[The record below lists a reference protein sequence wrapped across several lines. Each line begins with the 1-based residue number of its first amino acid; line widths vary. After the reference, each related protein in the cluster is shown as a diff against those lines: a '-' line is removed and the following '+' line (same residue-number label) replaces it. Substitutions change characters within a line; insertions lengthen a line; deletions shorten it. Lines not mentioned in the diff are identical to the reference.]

1 MESIQLS
8 SEILSAEFHHPEKIE
23 TLELEHRKIHK
34 IDTHALKDFPNL
46 HTIYLG
52 FNFLTSFD
60 SRIFQG
66 INLKR
71 LLLNSNGTNMLNY
84 NFSEYLTNLI
94 SLDLS
99 DNKLLYPCMEIFEN
113 FCHLK
118 SLNLARNKLFSID
131 FNLFY
136 GLKSLTSLSL
146 MNNKL
151 KMIDPRTIS
160 HLTEL
165 QELDLSMNELNSLD
179 FTMFENLRKL
189 KILKLND
196 NKLTLLDHGLSCL
209 SSLEELEVRNSN
221 NVFCLKI

>member
-1 MESIQLS
+1 MDSIQLS
-8 SEILSAEFHHPEKIE
+8 GEMLKAEFKLTDQIE
-23 TLELEHRKIHK
+23 TLELEHRNINN
-34 IDTHALKDFPNL
+34 IDMHALEDFKKL

-52 FNFLTSFD
+52 FNHLINFD

-66 INLKR
+66 LNLKR

-113 FCHLK
+113 FYNLK
-118 SLNLARNKLFSID
+118 SLNLSSNKLFSID

-136 GLKSLTSLSL
+136 GLKSLTYLSL
-146 MNNKL
+146 MNNKM
-151 KMIDPRTIS
+151 KMIDPRTVA

-165 QELDLSMNELNSLD
+165 QELDLSMNELYSLD
-179 FTMFENLRKL
+179 FTMFQNLRKL

-196 NKLTLLDHGLSCL
+196 NKLSALDHGLSSL
-209 SSLEELEVRNSN
+209 SSLEELEV
-221 NVFCLKI
+221 KIY